1 METNNR
7 RVSVSAVC
15 EGWGGGKSAMLY
27 GMFTRGRRN
36 PECGQCILCMIVC
49 PAGCLLRSLRT
60 RTARVVIFLFH
71 APPVCVLWLMY
82 LVVLCPCAAC
92 ASCPR
97 LEGLVCGVM
106 RHGMS
111 LTLCEEK
118 QICMHKVY
126 LLFQRFYPDCT
137 CSCIC
142 IYMYCNTP
150 PMLVCALS
158 GRALAFR
165 L

>member
-97 LEGLVCGVM
+97 LEGLMCGVM
-106 RHGMS
+106 ACPFVKKSH
-111 LTLCEEK
+111 
-118 QICMHKVY
+118 ICMHNISAVIAV
-126 LLFQRFYPDCT
+126 PDCT
-137 CSCIC
+137 CMYPCHVCFRSC
-142 IYMYCNTP
+142 
-150 PMLVCALS
+150 LALS
-158 GRALAFR
+158 SVASGFSGFSGSCQVQRC
-165 L
+165 